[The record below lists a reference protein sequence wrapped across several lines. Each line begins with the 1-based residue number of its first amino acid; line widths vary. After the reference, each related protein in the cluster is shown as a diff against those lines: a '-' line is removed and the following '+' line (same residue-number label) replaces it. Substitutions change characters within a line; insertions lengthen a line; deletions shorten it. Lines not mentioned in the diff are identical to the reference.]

1 MKTCTFVMLLLLIA
15 SSARAQHAYTEKQ
28 VIAYAK
34 SIDTK
39 TLDPSLPSQG
49 LENWLRSAVPHAQSL
64 SWLVEETCWQ
74 RPSHDEDYPLCA
86 HVRITSNGQWA
97 EFLVQIGTW
106 HKGIVGSPKLRE
118 FGINIHQDPTRNTT
132 GFTDKL
138 SELPGLLDQ
147 PNRLIAD
154 GARKLYEEVVSHHP
168 IGIPAGAQLATIRPF
183 LSKRL
188 TEQLQTARAC
198 EEDYFKHR
206 LTEDSAAKPEW
217 LESGIFSGGGEQ
229 AVPTNSF
236 AYTSAPQKDGTFPV
250 SVELT
255 YRPDP
260 MGALVRFW
268 TAEAKVVAEDGRF
281 VVDDVRIFDSD
292 SADPRESSAGPSHQL
307 SESFAGCDGPRWTEL
322 AAPNK

>member
-1 MKTCTFVMLLLLIA
+1 MNVCTFVMLSLLIA
-15 SSARAQHAYTEKQ
+15 SSAYAQRAYTEKQ

-39 TLDPSLPSQG
+39 TLDPSLPSQD

-64 SWLVEETCWQ
+64 SWFVEDTCWQ
-74 RPSHDEDYPLCA
+74 RPFHNEDHPLCA

-106 HKGIVGSPKLRE
+106 HKGIVGSPKLTE
-118 FGINIHQDPTRNTT
+118 FGINVHQNPTWSTT
-132 GFTDKL
+132 GFADKL

-168 IGIPAGAQLATIRPF
+168 TGIPAGAQMATIRPF

-188 TEQLQTARAC
+188 TKQLQTAQAC
-198 EEDYFKHR
+198 EEDYFKHHP
-206 LTEDSAAKPEW
+206 TEDSASKPVW
-217 LESGIFSGGGEQ
+217 LKSGIFSGEGER

-236 AYTSAPQKDGTFPV
+236 AYTTAPQKDGAFPV

-292 SADPRESSAGPSHQL
+292 SADPRESSTGPSHQL
-307 SESFAGCDGPRWTEL
+307 SESFAGCDGPRWIGL
-322 AAPNK
+322 PAPNE